1 MITQFINV
9 LSTLFVIN
17 TTSTNTYS
25 FPNSSTNNF
34 SNHNSS
40 HQNTSKFSNLLNSST
55 SSTSSCPSIT
65 PMIHFNTTEYIRSS
79 WYVQQQQVN
88 GYQSNNTLYC
98 VIQTLDATNR
108 TVPFYSGNVLAVYNY
123 ANIDRVNGEQQN
135 SMNFTL
141 CARQFNQSMP
151 SELLN
156 APCILPNYFA
166 GPYWVLATGPSYDN
180 YSWAIISGGQP
191 TVRYPDGNCSTSE
204 EGVND
209 SGLWLFTR
217 ERFGSHVDAYVFHMR
232 NLLLELGYTVSRL
245 LNVSQ
250 VGCNYTDTYIKY

>member
-25 FPNSSTNNF
+25 SPNFSTNNF
-34 SNHNSS
+34 SNHISS
-40 HQNTSKFSNLLNSST
+40 HQNTSNFSNILNSPT
-55 SSTSSCPSIT
+55 FSTSSCPSIS

-98 VIQTLDATNR
+98 VMQTLDTTNR

-123 ANIDRVNGEQQN
+123 ANIDRVNGDQQN

-151 SELLN
+151 SQLLN
-156 APCILPNYFA
+156 GPCFLPNYFA
-166 GPYWVLATGPSYDN
+166 GPYWVLVAGPSYDN
-180 YSWAIISGGQP
+180 YSW
-191 TVRYPDGNCSTSE
+191 
-204 EGVND
+204 
-209 SGLWLFTR
+209 GLLFQ
-217 ERFGSHVDAYVFHMR
+217 VD
-232 NLLLELGYTVSRL
+232 NQL
-245 LNVSQ
+245 
-250 VGCNYTDTYIKY
+250 

>member
-25 FPNSSTNNF
+25 LPNSSTNNF
-34 SNHNSS
+34 SNQILFTYNITLQTLS
-40 HQNTSKFSNLLNSST
+40 NT
-55 SSTSSCPSIT
+55 SCPSIS

-98 VIQTLDATNR
+98 VMQTLDATNR
-108 TVPFYSGNVLAVYNY
+108 TVPFYSGNVLSVYNY
-123 ANIDRVNGEQQN
+123 ANIDRVNGDQQN

-156 APCILPNYFA
+156 APCFLPNYFA
-166 GPYWVLATGPSYDN
+166 GPYWVLAAGPSYDN
-180 YSWAIISGGQP
+180 YS
-191 TVRYPDGNCSTSE
+191 C
-204 EGVND
+204 
-209 SGLWLFTR
+209 LLFQ
-217 ERFGSHVDAYVFHMR
+217 VDHQLYDTQMEIVLQVKKELMVQVYGY
-232 NLLLELGYTVSRL
+232 LLGKDLVLM
-245 LNVSQ
+245 
-250 VGCNYTDTYIKY
+250 